1 MENENEIKE
10 SIISEVEMENK
21 SSSESAELVSDKN
34 INNEQV
40 REVENTTKEY
50 FDIYSDTMTEMRDLV
65 AMNSMKDTLRSTLD
79 ALNIKEE
86 NIKEAYNTFKLF
98 NKEVETLN
106 KNQIENLFNI
116 LGYSIDDV
124 KDKDENE
131 IFEFK
136 KNLVELV
143 ISTEEGMRSFD
154 EMSKETDNI
163 TETFKAEMDK
173 ILASLNMT
181 EQLENLTKAIN
192 EEKDENKKKE
202 LYLIYTGI
210 YSSLSLDNIIRA
222 IDNKG
227 YNQLVKESKKK
238 YDKVYKDAL
247 KILQDDL
254 YNVYNGIKGLD
265 NVMYKLFPENKE
277 AVRVLLY
284 TIYRQIIKNTE
295 VKIIDN
301 KADQIK
307 TNKTVKKQIAT
318 FINYFVLNVIK
329 LTKESFKKEDSKL
342 YQTIKEYLDSH
353 SNK

>member
-10 SIISEVEMENK
+10 SILSEVEMENK
-21 SSSESAELVSDKN
+21 TSSESAELVSDKN

-65 AMNSMKDTLRSTLD
+65 AMNSMKETLQSTLD
-79 ALNIKEE
+79 SLNIKEE

-227 YNQLVKESKKK
+227 YNQLLKESKKK
-238 YDKVYKDAL
+238 YDKVGNSLYIDIFTNSLSMKWLYYQKIFFKSLIIKDYDAVC
-247 KILQDDL
+247 ILGSANND
-254 YNVYNGIKGLD
+254 
-265 NVMYKLFPENKE
+265 NKE
-277 AVRVLLY
+277 L
-284 TIYRQIIKNTE
+284 IDFINKNNI
-295 VKIIDN
+295 KIIRRN
-301 KADQIK
+301 K
-307 TNKTVKKQIAT
+307 
-318 FINYFVLNVIK
+318 L
-329 LTKESFKKEDSKL
+329 
-342 YQTIKEYLDSH
+342 
-353 SNK
+353 

>member
-10 SIISEVEMENK
+10 SILSEVEMENK
-21 SSSESAELVSDKN
+21 TSSESAELVSDKN

-65 AMNSMKDTLRSTLD
+65 AMNSMKETLQSTLD

-222 IDNKG
+222 IDTKG
-227 YNQLVKESKKK
+227 YNQLL
-238 YDKVYKDAL
+238 KDAL